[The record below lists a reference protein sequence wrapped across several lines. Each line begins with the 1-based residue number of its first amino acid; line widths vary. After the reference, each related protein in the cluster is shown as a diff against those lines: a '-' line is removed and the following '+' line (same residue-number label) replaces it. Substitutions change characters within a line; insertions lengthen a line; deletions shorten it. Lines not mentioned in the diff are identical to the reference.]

1 MKSQESFSFMKLNKD
16 TKENKEVSL
25 ESKKK
30 ILEDAT
36 EDCFIASVDVLRNR
50 KVSDK
55 DFLRLINSIEKLN
68 WALRSSDFDRMV
80 YNEETQREIRGINA
94 KLDLLLIKKE

>member
-1 MKSQESFSFMKLNKD
+1 MKSQETFSFMKMNKE
-16 TKENKEVSL
+16 TKEDKELSL

-94 KLDLLLIKKE
+94 KLDKLLIKKE